1 MADTITH
8 ESLGEQISDGVHA
21 ELGHH
26 EAETNT
32 GVSNTK
38 LAMWLFLGSEC
49 LLFGG
54 LITTYLLYK
63 NPLEGPV
70 PHGPDGIFDIPF
82 TSMSS
87 FVLLMSSL
95 TMVLA
100 VSAIER
106 GDHHRC
112 RTWLI
117 GTALLG

>member
-8 ESLGEQISDGVHA
+8 ESLGEQISEGVHA

-26 EAETNT
+26 EVDTNT

-63 NPLEGPV
+63 NPLEGPT
-70 PHGPDGIFDIPF
+70 PSEIYDIPF
-82 TSMSS
+82 TSTSS
-87 FVLLMSSL
+87 FVLLMS
-95 TMVLA
+95 
-100 VSAIER
+100 
-106 GDHHRC
+106 
-112 RTWLI
+112 
-117 GTALLG
+117 